1 MITEKYKV
9 MKIKQLSVF
18 LENKTGRINDMVN
31 VLRDANINMSA
42 FSLAESSEFGIMR
55 MIVADSDLAVK
66 VLRDNRF
73 TVTVTEVVCLQIEDK
88 PGALAAVLENL
99 TAKDIFMEYM
109 YAFSQDNAA
118 YVVIRPTDVDGCMEV
133 LGQSRCKLLSTEELN
148 SL

>member
-1 MITEKYKV
+1 

-55 MIVADSDLAVK
+55 MIVTDSDAAAK

-73 TVTVTEVVCLQIEDK
+73 TVTITEVVCLQISDN

-99 TAKDIFMEYM
+99 TAKDIFIEYM
-109 YAFSQDNAA
+109 YAFSQGSSA
-118 YVVIRPTDVDGCMEV
+118 YVVIRPTNVDGCMSV
-133 LGQSRCKLLSTEELN
+133 LAQSKCKLLSTEELSN
-148 SL
+148 L

>member
-1 MITEKYKV
+1 